1 MKLSHVFRVFVVLAL
16 FVVQV
21 VQAEQITPVQ
31 SEVAADNA
39 LLLNELI
46 SARSTSDKKNLI
58 NLTPK
63 PTSSWY
69 MPSATR
75 MVIRLHLLSMA
86 KNWVLLAAE
95 KSGKLVLIMNCAR
108 YCVAC

>member
-46 SARSTSDKKNLI
+46 SARSTSDKKISLI
-58 NLTPK
+58 LSPI
-63 PTSSWY
+63 PTF
-69 MPSATR
+69 
-75 MVIRLHLLSMA
+75 LSVQ
-86 KNWVLLAAE
+86 K
-95 KSGKLVLIMNCAR
+95 
-108 YCVAC
+108 Y